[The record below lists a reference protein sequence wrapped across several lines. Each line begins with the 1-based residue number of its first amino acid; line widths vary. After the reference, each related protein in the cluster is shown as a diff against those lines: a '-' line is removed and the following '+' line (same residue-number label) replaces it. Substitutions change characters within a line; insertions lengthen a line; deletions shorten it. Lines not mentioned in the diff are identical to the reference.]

1 MDKRILKL
9 RQLDKALATAV
20 VPLKPRSGWIKA
32 IREALGMTT
41 RQLSER
47 LQIAQSAIVA
57 MEKSEASETIAIQT
71 LRRAAEAMDCELHY
85 VLVPRK
91 PLSRMV
97 DQQAEK
103 TATSEVGASSHTMAL
118 ESQSTNSSFASNL
131 IEDTKR
137 KILAGKW
144 SGLW

>member
-103 TATSEVGASSHTMAL
+103 MATSEVGASSHTMAL

-137 KILAGKW
+137 KILASKW
-144 SGLW
+144 SSLW

>member
-9 RQLDKALATAV
+9 RQLDKALATAA
-20 VPLKPRSGWIKA
+20 VPPRPSPGWIKA

-41 RQLSER
+41 RQLAER
-47 LQIAQSAIVA
+47 LGVVQSAIVA
-57 MEKSEASETIAIQT
+57 MEKSEASEGISIQT

-103 TATSEVGASSHTMAL
+103 KARSEVGASAHTMAL

-131 IEDTKR
+131 VEDTKR
-137 KILAGKW
+137 KLLAGKW
-144 SGLW
+144 SSLW